1 MLLNLLQVGEPILR
15 EKARALS
22 PEEIASERIQQL
34 IHSMRETLHAAPGV
48 GLAAPQ
54 IGEGIQLAIVEDLAE
69 YMKEV
74 PQEDL
79 AIRERRPVPFH
90 VIINPRITSCGNEK
104 VEFFEG
110 CLSLA
115 GFMAVV
121 PRAREITIECLDEH
135 GSKRMI
141 HALGWYARILQHEID
156 HLKGAMYIDHMQS
169 RTFASV
175 ENHKRYW
182 RDKTIAETR
191 DHARDDL
198 ESSSTIR
205 PRIGHKYCDRKLP
218 SIR

>member
-22 PEEIASERIQQL
+22 PEEIVSGQIQQL

-54 IGEGIQLAIVEDLAE
+54 IGERIQLAIIEDLAE
-69 YMKEV
+69 YMTEV
-74 PQEDL
+74 PQEEL
-79 AIRERRPVPFH
+79 AVRERRPVPFH
-90 VIINPRITSCGNEK
+90 VIINPCITSCGNEK

-135 GSKRMI
+135 GSKRII
-141 HALGWYARILQHEID
+141 HASGWHARILQHEID
-156 HLKGAMYIDHMQS
+156 HLNGAIYIDRMQS

-182 RDKTIAETR
+182 KDKAVAVT
-191 DHARDDL
+191 
-198 ESSSTIR
+198 S
-205 PRIGHKYCDRKLP
+205 DRLA
-218 SIR
+218 